1 MIEGPI
7 LDVEVIG
14 FLVCFA
20 VAMPHSHSNGPPFS
34 KHQKNFFSS
43 YYKAW
48 KYYETLAFNCAKQV
62 LVCLN
67 KVAICNCCNADKSMF
82 PDIMNDTYPYLGLR
96 TEHFQSYIC
105 EVSMLD

>member
-1 MIEGPI
+1 
-7 LDVEVIG
+7 
-14 FLVCFA
+14 
-20 VAMPHSHSNGPPFS
+20 MPHSHSNGPPFS
-34 KHQKNFFSS
+34 KHQKNFFSP

-82 PDIMNDTYPYLGLR
+82 PDIMDDTYPYLGCVPSIFKVTFVRYLCW
-96 TEHFQSYIC
+96 TSQHLSF
-105 EVSMLD
+105 VMLTCVVRG

>member
-14 FLVCFA
+14 FLVRFA

-34 KHQKNFFSS
+34 KHQKNFFSP
-43 YYKAW
+43 YYKTW
-48 KYYETLAFNCAKQV
+48 KYYETLA
-62 LVCLN
+62 
-67 KVAICNCCNADKSMF
+67 D
-82 PDIMNDTYPYLGLR
+82 DTYPYLGLH
-96 TEHFQSYIC
+96 TKHFQSYIC